1 MIRIKVISLLDHN
14 SIKTNG
20 PNVLQCHVDI
30 SSPHLPWRPVNLH
43 VSVQRQFHLPPV
55 LFTCLMKNWG
65 VPEIFAHYAIILSH
79 IKCRLHY
86 GKCGGG
92 EYLSCGK
99 NYFKWIQHTTRIH
112 ATSFLVSAWF
122 IVTDS
127 ADTFSDVILLN
138 CFHFNV
144 STKYIIILS
153 WSSIHWRLG
162 AEPAPCGPDTPELLF
177 SWKWKTT
184 KHITIW
190 KCMTIQFT
198 TWFWQHTLL
207 ILHCIVL
214 KYCNYSV
221 CSVYWL

>member
-1 MIRIKVISLLDHN
+1 MQEVGGHTPVRWWRGRVPATLISGTARWPPRSSWRGTPAPGPSSSGTPPTMICSKLWHESRFI
-14 SIKTNG
+14 
-20 PNVLQCHVDI
+20 
-30 SSPHLPWRPVNLH
+30 
-43 VSVQRQFHLPPV
+43 
-55 LFTCLMKNWG
+55 
-65 VPEIFAHYAIILSH
+65 
-79 IKCRLHY
+79 CR
-86 GKCGGG
+86 
-92 EYLSCGK
+92 
-99 NYFKWIQHTTRIH
+99 
-112 ATSFLVSAWF
+112 TSAVVSA
-122 IVTDS
+122 V
-127 ADTFSDVILLN
+127 DVDK
-138 CFHFNV
+138 CCV
-144 STKYIIILS
+144 
-153 WSSIHWRLG
+153 HWRLG

>member
-1 MIRIKVISLLDHN
+1 MFFQSWIIPLFRFEHYSDSLRSYGTAQSIRN
-14 SIKTNG
+14 SELYVQWLIYSVFFNW
-20 PNVLQCHVDI
+20 P
-30 SSPHLPWRPVNLH
+30 SSHGCPCRR
-43 VSVQRQFHLPPV
+43 S
-55 LFTCLMKNWG
+55 
-65 VPEIFAHYAIILSH
+65 HYAIILSH

-153 WSSIHWRLG
+153 WSSI
-162 AEPAPCGPDTPELLF
+162 
-177 SWKWKTT
+177 
-184 KHITIW
+184 
-190 KCMTIQFT
+190 
-198 TWFWQHTLL
+198 
-207 ILHCIVL
+207 
-214 KYCNYSV
+214 
-221 CSVYWL
+221 VYLRTFRSEADI